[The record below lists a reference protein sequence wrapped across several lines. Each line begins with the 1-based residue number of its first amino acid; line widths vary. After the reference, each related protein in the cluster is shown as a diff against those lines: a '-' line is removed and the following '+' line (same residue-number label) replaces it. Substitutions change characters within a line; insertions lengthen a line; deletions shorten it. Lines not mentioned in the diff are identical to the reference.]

1 MRTEFLHSYYYGNGR
16 TQNGDSRKICRQYK
30 AFCVVEEEMHFKIKN
45 ANALTELFDD
55 AFSDIVDINR
65 KNYCVFMLP
74 K

>member
-1 MRTEFLHSYYYGNGR
+1 MPAYVY
-16 TQNGDSRKICRQYK
+16 
-30 AFCVVEEEMHFKIKN
+30 EEEMHFKIKN
-45 ANALTELFDD
+45 DTNVLTELFDD